1 LPRNE
6 ARMARALGR
15 ISLVVFLT
23 FAVSYQSWSIIV
35 PSDSADCLFTAIP
48 AAKLI
53 PLLFDID
60 DEHRGAH
67 ASLPIFPAPL
77 FAIGPSVVLAQ
88 NRGHLFSDLR
98 FNYSTLQTMSVV
110 LLI

>member
-1 LPRNE
+1 
-6 ARMARALGR
+6 MAPHALGR

-35 PSDSADCLFTAIP
+35 PPDSTDFLFTATA

-53 PLLFDID
+53 PAFFDID

-67 ASLPIFPAPL
+67 ASLPIFPAAL
-77 FAIGPSVVLAQ
+77 FAIGASVVLAQ
-88 NRGHLFSDLR
+88 NRGHFSSDLR

>member
-1 LPRNE
+1 
-6 ARMARALGR
+6 MARALGR

-23 FAVSYQSWSIIV
+23 VAVSYQSWSIIV
-35 PSDSADCLFTAIP
+35 PPDSTDFLFTATA

-53 PLLFDID
+53 PALFDID

-67 ASLPIFPAPL
+67 ASLSIFPAAL
-77 FAIGPSVVLAQ
+77 FAIGASVLLTQ
-88 NRGHLFSDLR
+88 TRGRFSSELR
-98 FNYSTLQTMSVV
+98 HNYSTLQTLSVV

>member
-1 LPRNE
+1 
-6 ARMARALGR
+6 MARALGR

-23 FAVSYQSWSIIV
+23 LAVSYQSWSIIV
-35 PSDSADCLFTAIP
+35 PPDNTDFLCTAIP

-53 PLLFDID
+53 PSLFDID

-67 ASLPIFPAPL
+67 ASLSIFPAPL
-77 FAIGPSVVLAQ
+77 FAIGPSVVFAQ
-88 NRGHLFSDLR
+88 ARGHFSSDLR

>member
-1 LPRNE
+1 
-6 ARMARALGR
+6 MARALGR

-53 PLLFDID
+53 PSLFDID
-60 DEHRGAH
+60 DEIAAPMLRCRYSRLPPLRLAHRLYWLRIAD
-67 ASLPIFPAPL
+67 IF
-77 FAIGPSVVLAQ
+77 
-88 NRGHLFSDLR
+88 
-98 FNYSTLQTMSVV
+98 LQTFAS
-110 LLI
+110 ITAPCKR

>member
-1 LPRNE
+1 
-6 ARMARALGR
+6 MSR
-15 ISLVVFLT
+15 ISLVIFLT
-23 FAVSYQSWSIIV
+23 VAVSYQSWSIIV
-35 PSDSADCLFTAIP
+35 PTDSTDSLFTAT

-53 PLLFDID
+53 PTFFDID
-60 DEHRGAH
+60 DEQRGAH

-88 NRGHLFSDLR
+88 NRGHLSSDLR